1 MVHFCHTFILFNYF
15 RPREPTTMPLA
26 HSTKHYV
33 VEDPEATV
41 RASAISP
48 AVEGAVADTGAEEA
62 PTA

>member
-1 MVHFCHTFILFNYF
+1 
-15 RPREPTTMPLA
+15 MPLA

-48 AVEGAVADTGAEEA
+48 AVEGAIADTGAEEA
-62 PTA
+62 PTAWTIF

>member
-1 MVHFCHTFILFNYF
+1 
-15 RPREPTTMPLA
+15 MPLA

-62 PTA
+62 PTAWTNFLIVTNILYKKTLYN

>member
-1 MVHFCHTFILFNYF
+1 
-15 RPREPTTMPLA
+15 MPLA

-33 VEDPEATV
+33 VEDPEAAV

-48 AVEGAVADTGAEEA
+48 AVEGAITDMGAEEA